1 MPNLSADLINRLK
14 DNNKLAVASTL
25 IISDFICISLAAITA
40 FQFRFPDK
48 NLEADSRPAI
58 AQFDYR
64 GILLVIILS
73 WLSIFIV
80 SGIYRFK
87 HANLFVLNLQL
98 VIKRSIYFFFFLG
111 FISFI
116 LKASFSRIVFAI
128 MLGSGLVYLLLG
140 RLVTYFIFLKPLIL
154 KKKIISKM
162 MIVGRSSKELKNHSE
177 WIIQNRTLGYS
188 VVSRTSDSRTLLKL

>member
-1 MPNLSADLINRLK
+1 MPNLLAVLATRLK
-14 DNNKLAVASTL
+14 DNNKLAVASIL
-25 IISDFICISLAAITA
+25 IISDFICITLSAITA
-40 FQFRFPDK
+40 FQFRFPDT
-48 NLEADSRPAI
+48 NLQTDSRPTI
-58 AQFDYR
+58 AQFNYNYR
-64 GILLVIILS
+64 HILLLVILS
-73 WLSIFIV
+73 WLFIFIV

-140 RLVTYFIFLKPLIL
+140 RMNTYFIFFAQLLYEVNQVVGKG
-154 KKKIISKM
+154 
-162 MIVGRSSKELKNHSE
+162 IV
-177 WIIQNRTLGYS
+177 IVY
-188 VVSRTSDSRTLLKL
+188 